1 MNKKLYLL
9 FLFFFACIFTI
20 TAQDRTIRGVVKS
33 AADNMPLAG
42 VAVTIKNSN
51 SGTQTN
57 PEGKFTLKAKST
69 DVLVFS
75 YLGFVT
81 QQREV
86 GQESDFSISLVEDSQ
101 ALSEV
106 VVTALGVKQNK
117 RSLGYSVQEI
127 SAKDLETTNQTNA
140 LNALKGKVVGVQ
152 ITGSGGAAG
161 SGSRVQVRG
170 INSLSPS
177 ADNQPLF
184 VIDGIPVSNATD
196 NFTSSASTSINDN
209 FQTTN
214 RIADLNPDDIET
226 MTVLK
231 GPAASVL
238 YGLRAANGAIVITT
252 KSGKSGKTEVTYKT
266 SYSLDNVVKTPP
278 IQTRYG
284 NGNNG
289 ALANSVNTWGPPITT
304 DTKVYNPYDS
314 FFGTGHQFQNSLT
327 ISGGNEKATY
337 YTSFSNFDQDG
348 VTPNSEYGK
357 TSVKVAANYK
367 ASEKLKFDASANY
380 IKSGGTNPRTGISS
394 GAIFYLMRHTNTVDP
409 ADYLNPDGS
418 QKVYNSA
425 IDNPFYF
432 AQNSF
437 LKDNVNRIIGTAGV
451 DYSPNNWLNFNYKL
465 GIDNYSD
472 FRQAY
477 NEVGLLVS
485 RLGSM
490 TEQRIGYTEINSNF
504 LARGTKQ
511 FTDDFSATL
520 LVGQSITNIKRS
532 NLVVLG
538 SQAVVAKLQSINN
551 YVVYTPTSNRPE
563 KYIMGVFGDL
573 KLNYKNQ
580 LFLDLTARN
589 DWSSTLPKNNRS
601 FFYPSASLSYIFSD
615 ALGLDSESMLSFG
628 KLRASYAEVGKDA
641 DPYQI
646 GIYYNTLPAF
656 AGVSGITR
664 VTTFGS
670 ETLKP
675 ERTKGLEFGTE
686 LRFLKDRIML
696 DVNYAITNSIDQI
709 VPVPV
714 SYARGF
720 DLWVTNA
727 GEIRNNSLEMLLN
740 ATLLKTNDF
749 RMDLNLNWSQTKGRV
764 LSMPDGVDEIIF
776 NPESPWN
783 KQIVKTGGRP
793 GDWYGWPYIR
803 VENDPSGKYNGEL
816 LIGTD
821 GYPIVP
827 QPLSE
832 NYLIG
837 NAFPDWVG
845 GLGSSISYKNF
856 DFSFQFS
863 IRKGGYVNDIVKW
876 QRYITGIGA
885 ETEIRNTIAVFK
897 GVKNIGTTTAPQ
909 YAPNDI
915 QVNIDQNF
923 YNNAFQYRLASENNG
938 FQDGSWIRL
947 QNVALGYRLPK
958 SALPKS
964 GFVKSASVSV
974 TANNLWLTT
983 PFVGFDPE
991 SSTYG
996 SASNSVGYV
1005 GTSIPSTRNIY
1016 FGLNV
1021 TF

>member
-1 MNKKLYLL
+1 MKNVSYLL
-9 FLFFFACIFTI
+9 PLVFFFCVGSLL
-20 TAQDRTIRGVVKS
+20 AQEKNISGVVRS
-33 AADNMPLAG
+33 AADNLPLAG
-42 VAVTIKNSN
+42 VSVKIKNS
-51 SGTQTN
+51 SEGTQTN
-57 PEGKFTLKAKST
+57 PDGKFVLNASPS

-75 YLGFVT
+75 YLGFLSLERTVGMDNVINVT
-81 QQREV
+81 M
-86 GQESDFSISLVEDSQ
+86 QEDTKT
-101 ALSEV
+101 LSEV
-106 VVTALGVKQNK
+106 VVTALGVRQNK
-117 RSLGYSVQEI
+117 RSLGYSVQEL
-127 SAKDLETTNQTNA
+127 SSKDFEATNQTNP
-140 LNALKGKVVGVQ
+140 LNALKGKIVGVQ

-161 SGSRVQVRG
+161 AGSRVQVRG

-196 NFTSSASTSINDN
+196 NFSTNASIGISDN
-209 FQTTN
+209 FQTPN
-214 RIADLNPDDIET
+214 RISDLNPDDIET

-252 KSGKSGKTEVTYKT
+252 KSGKSGRTEVSYKT

-289 ALANSVNTWGPPITT
+289 ALASSVNTWGPPIVPGTA
-304 DTKVYNPYDS
+304 VYNPYDS
-314 FFGTGHQFQNSLT
+314 FFGTGHQFQNSLS

-337 YTSFSNFDQDG
+337 YTSFSNFDQNG

-357 TSVKVAANYK
+357 TSIKLSANYR

-418 QKVYNSA
+418 QKVYNAA

-432 AQNSF
+432 AENSF
-437 LKDNVNRIIGTAGV
+437 LTDNVNRIIGTAAI
-451 DYSPNNWLNFNYKL
+451 DYSPNSWLNFNYKL

-472 FRQAY
+472 FRQSY

-485 RLGSM
+485 RQGSM
-490 TEQRIGYTEINSNF
+490 TEQRIGYTEINSNL
-504 LARGTKQ
+504 LARATKQ
-511 FTDDFSATL
+511 FNNDFSATL
-520 LVGQSITNIKRS
+520 LVGQSITDIKRS
-532 NLVVLG
+532 NLTTTG
-538 SQAVVAKLQSINN
+538 TQAVVAGLESINN
-551 YVVYTPTSNRPE
+551 YVVYNTTSVKPE
-563 KYIMGVFGDL
+563 RYIMGIFGDL

-615 ALGLDSESMLSFG
+615 ALKLDNDSFLSFG

-646 GIYYNTLPAF
+646 GMYYTTLQAF
-656 AGVSGITR
+656 SGVSGITR

-686 LRFLKDRIML
+686 LRFLRDRVML
-696 DVNYAITNSIDQI
+696 DINYAITNSIDQI

-714 SYARGF
+714 SFASGF

-727 GEIRNNSLEMLLN
+727 GEIRNNSLELLLN
-740 ATLLKTNDF
+740 ANLIKSTDF
-749 RMDLNLNWSQTKGRV
+749 NLDVNLNWSQTKGRV
-764 LSMPDGVDEIIF
+764 LSMPDGVNEIIF

-783 KQIVKTGGRP
+783 KQIIKTGGRP

-803 VENDPSGKYNGEL
+803 VKDDPTGEHNGEL
-816 LIGTD
+816 LIGAD

-856 DFSFQFS
+856 DFSFQFNF
-863 IRKGGYVNDIVKW
+863 RRGGYVNDIVKW
-876 QRYITGIGA
+876 QRYVTGIGA
-885 ETEIRNTIAVFK
+885 ETEMRNTIVVFN
-897 GVKNIGTTTAPQ
+897 GVKNVGTAAAPQ
-909 YAPNDI
+909 YVPNDI

-923 YNNAFQYRLASENNG
+923 YNNAFQYRLSSENNG
-938 FQDGSWIRL
+938 FQDASWIRL

-958 SALPKS
+958 SALPKN
-964 GFVKSASVSV
+964 GFVKSASISV
-974 TANNLWLTT
+974 TANNLWVTT

-996 SASNSVGYV
+996 SASNAVGYV
-1005 GTSIPSTRNIY
+1005 GTGIPATRNIY